1 MKLAFPAIFDDH
13 NWHQEINSGKP
24 GPTTAL
30 LGCVHGDEVAGL
42 EALRRIPARID
53 CGKLFLVGG
62 NPRAYAGNVRSTEE
76 NLNRCFGEDLDP
88 DIYEVKVA
96 RRIQEILDE
105 CDYALDIHQAFGAE
119 VFTFSEQ
126 NSLDF
131 ATRLLTTEYAI
142 TLPEN
147 NSLNL
152 GSTDRYMSD
161 RGKIGICL
169 EAGDMNAKHQD
180 ENISRALG
188 EGRRFLSLVGN
199 ILAPVETRKDKPQ
212 IIEIYHLY
220 KTHVDF
226 KLSPGLEDFQVV
238 PENALVGTDGEN
250 EIRAPETS
258 ILLFSQDQESP
269 GEEAFQ
275 LARYL

>member
-1 MKLAFPAIFDDH
+1 MNSTFPAIFDDR
-13 NWHQEINSGKP
+13 NWYQEIDSGKP
-24 GPTTAL
+24 GPITAL

-88 DIYEVKVA
+88 DLYEVRVA
-96 RRIQEILDE
+96 RRIQDILDE

-131 ATRLLTTEYAI
+131 ATQLLTTEYAI

-147 NSLNL
+147 NSLNR

-180 ENISRALG
+180 ENITRALG
-188 EGRRFLSLVGN
+188 EARRFLSLAGN
-199 ILAPVETRKDKPQ
+199 ILTPVETRKDKPQ

-220 KTHVDF
+220 KTHIDF
-226 KLSPGLEDFQVV
+226 KLSPCLEDFQVV
-238 PENALVGTDGEN
+238 PKNALVGTDGEN
-250 EIRAPETS
+250 EVSAPETS

>member
-1 MKLAFPAIFDDH
+1 
-13 NWHQEINSGKP
+13 
-24 GPTTAL
+24 
-30 LGCVHGDEVAGL
+30 
-42 EALRRIPARID
+42 
-53 CGKLFLVGG
+53 VGG
-62 NPRAYAGNVRSTEE
+62 NPRAYAGNLRSTEE

-131 ATRLLTTEYAI
+131 ATQLLTTEYAI

-161 RGKIGICL
+161 RGKIGVCL
-169 EAGDMNAKHQD
+169 EAGDMNAKIQED
-180 ENISRALG
+180 NISRALG
-188 EGRRFLSLVGN
+188 EARRFLSLAGN

-226 KLSPGLEDFQVV
+226 KLSPGLEDFQAV
-238 PENALVGTDGEN
+238 PKNALVGTDGEH